1 MSYKGGDR
9 SEFGIIDAFDRE
21 KDYAKT
27 YEPEKYGCIAV
38 CEEALNDWYPLL
50 AEMRT
55 YFGAYSRPA
64 FNIARYA
71 VTLIPPSSLDLLID
85 IIKSSTKEAFMEDSL
100 EIARLLEQAKL
111 ENKYVILYDA

>member
-9 SEFGIIDAFDRE
+9 SAFGIVDAFDRE

-38 CEEALNDWYPLL
+38 CEEALNDWYTFLK
-50 AEMRT
+50 EMPT
-55 YFGAYSRPA
+55 YYGGYSCPG

-71 VTLIPPSSLDLLID
+71 VTLIPPSSLDLLIKT
-85 IIKSSTKEAFMEDSL
+85 IKSSTKDEFREDSL
-100 EIARLLEQAKL
+100 EIVELLQQARLKD
-111 ENKYVILYDA
+111 KYVILYDA